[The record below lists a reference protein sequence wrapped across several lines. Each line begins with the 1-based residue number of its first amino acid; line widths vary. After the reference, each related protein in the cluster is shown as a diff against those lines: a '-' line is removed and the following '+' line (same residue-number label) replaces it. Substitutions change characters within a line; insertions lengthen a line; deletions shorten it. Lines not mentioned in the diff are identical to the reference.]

1 MVTAVTVRGV
11 EASVVSLAVGR
22 GSQSHQIVQFEI
34 RHVTAT
40 DRTLV
45 DVTRTGTLFHVQIS
59 TICTHLEFGIEHT
72 RTSTA
77 PAESVLWLVVSRV
90 TTSAVVAVESD
101 RRRCLCDGSSRRRPS
116 GERVIDN
123 IIHTQFPPNVC
134 RMSN

>member
-1 MVTAVTVRGV
+1 VVTAVTVRGV

-45 DVTRTGTLFHVQIS
+45 DVTGTGTLFD
-59 TICTHLEFGIEHT
+59 
-72 RTSTA
+72 
-77 PAESVLWLVVSRV
+77 
-90 TTSAVVAVESD
+90 VESD
-101 RRRCLCDGSSRRRPS
+101 RRVARLCDGSSRRRPS